1 MAKIKYI
8 FNHKTL
14 SYEKV
19 HHRLRDKLRKVLSYV
34 LTSVFFSFIVLV
46 IGFTV
51 IDSPKEKRLKREI
64 AQLNLQYELLNQHM
78 TEVNTVMQD
87 MASRDNNIYRV
98 ILDADPITA
107 NIRNAGYGGTD
118 RYKDL
123 QGYSSSEL
131 MTDATRKMDQL
142 VRQIYVQSRSY
153 DELEKLA
160 KSKEKMLACMPA
172 IQPIDNKQLKG
183 IVSGFGMR
191 IHPIYKTMH
200 MHTGIDFAAP
210 IGTPV
215 YATGDGV
222 IEKADNM
229 EEGYGNHVV
238 INHGFGYETLYGHLS
253 RIACT
258 VGEKVKRGQIIG
270 YVGSTGLST
279 GDHLHYEVIKNGV
292 KVNPISYFFNDLN
305 PEEFRQIISIASQ
318 PAQSLD

>member
-19 HHRLRDKLRKVLSYV
+19 HHRFRDKMRKVLSYV

-46 IGFTV
+46 IGFSV

-64 AQLNLQYELLNQHM
+64 AQLNLQYDFLNQRM
-78 TEVNTVMQD
+78 TEVNAVMQD
-87 MASRDNNIYRV
+87 MTSRDNNIYRV
-98 ILDADPITA
+98 ILDADPIPA
-107 NIRNAGYGGTD
+107 NIRNAGYGGAD

-123 QGYSSSEL
+123 QGYTSSDL
-131 MTDATRKMDQL
+131 MTAATRKMDQL

-222 IEKADNM
+222 IEKADNL

-238 INHGFGYETLYGHLS
+238 INHSFGYETLYGHLS
-253 RIACT
+253 RIACI

-292 KVNPISYFFNDLN
+292 KVNPISYFF
-305 PEEFRQIISIASQ
+305 
-318 PAQSLD
+318 

>member
-19 HHRLRDKLRKVLSYV
+19 HHRFRDKLGKVLSYV

-46 IGFTV
+46 IGFSV
-51 IDSPKEKRLKREI
+51 IDSPKEKKLKREI
-64 AQLNLQYELLNQHM
+64 AQLDLQYDLLNKRM
-78 TEVNTVMQD
+78 GEVNAVMND

-98 ILDADPITA
+98 ILDADPIPA
-107 NIRNAGYGGTD
+107 SIRTAGYGGAD

-123 QGYSSSEL
+123 QGFSNSDL
-131 MTDATRKMDQL
+131 MTETTRKMDQL
-142 VRQIYVQSRSY
+142 VRQIYIQSRSY
-153 DELEKLA
+153 DEIEKLA
-160 KSKEKMLACMPA
+160 KNKEQMLACMPA

-200 MHTGIDFAAP
+200 MHTGIDFAAAL
-210 IGTPV
+210 GTPV

-222 IEKADNM
+222 IEKADNL

-258 VGEKVKRGQIIG
+258 VGEKIKRGQIIG

-279 GDHLHYEVIKNGV
+279 GDHLQYEVIKNGV

-305 PEEFRQIISIASQ
+305 PEEFKQIISIASQ

>member
-19 HHRLRDKLRKVLSYV
+19 HHRFRDKMRKVLSYV

-46 IGFTV
+46 IGFSV

-64 AQLNLQYELLNQHM
+64 VQLNLQYDLLNQRM
-78 TEVNTVMQD
+78 TEVSTVMND

-98 ILDADPITA
+98 ILDADPIPA
-107 NIRNAGYGGTD
+107 NIRTAGYGGTD

-123 QGYSSSEL
+123 QGYTSSDL
-131 MTDATRKMDQL
+131 MTETSRKMDQL

-160 KSKEKMLACMPA
+160 KSKERMLACMPA

-200 MHTGIDFAAP
+200 MHTGIDFAAAL
-210 IGTPV
+210 GTPV

-222 IEKADNM
+222 IEKADNL

-238 INHGFGYETLYGHLS
+238 INHGFGYESLYGHLS

-305 PEEFRQIISIASQ
+305 PEEFKQIISIASQ

>member
-19 HHRLRDKLRKVLSYV
+19 HHRFRDKLGKVLSYV

-46 IGFTV
+46 IGFSV

-64 AQLNLQYELLNQHM
+64 AELNLQYNLLNQRM
-78 TEVNTVMQD
+78 NEVNAVMKD

-98 ILDADPITA
+98 ILDADPIPA
-107 NIRNAGYGGTD
+107 SIRDAGFGGTD

-123 QGYSSSEL
+123 QGYSNSEL
-131 MTDATRKMDQL
+131 MTETTRKMDQL
-142 VRQIYVQSRSY
+142 VREIYVQSKSY

-160 KSKEKMLACMPA
+160 KNKEKMLACMPA

-191 IHPIYKTMH
+191 MHPIYKTMH
-200 MHTGIDFAAP
+200 MHTGIDFAAAE
-210 IGTPV
+210 GTPV

-222 IEKADNM
+222 IEKADNL

-238 INHGFGYETLYGHLS
+238 INHGFGYETLYAHLS

-279 GDHLHYEVIKNGV
+279 GDHLHYEVRKNGEP
-292 KVNPISYFFNDLN
+292 VNPISYFFNDLT
-305 PEEFRQIISIASQ
+305 PDEFKQITVIASQ
-318 PAQSLD
+318 PTQSLD

>member
-19 HHRLRDKLRKVLSYV
+19 HNRFRDKLRKVLSYV

-46 IGFTV
+46 IGFSV
-51 IDSPKEKRLKREI
+51 IDSPKEKKLKREI
-64 AQLNLQYELLNQHM
+64 AQLNLQYELLGNRM
-78 TEVNTVMQD
+78 SEVNQVMQD
-87 MASRDNNIYRV
+87 MASRDNNIYRIV
-98 ILDADPITA
+98 LDADPIPSEVRT
-107 NIRNAGYGGTD
+107 AGYGGAD

-123 QGYSSSEL
+123 QGFSSSDL
-131 MTDATRKMDQL
+131 MTETTRKMDQL

-153 DELEKLA
+153 DEIEKLA
-160 KSKEKMLACMPA
+160 KNKEQMLACMPA

-183 IVSGFGMR
+183 MLSGFGMR
-191 IHPIYKTMH
+191 IHPIYKTLR

-210 IGTPV
+210 LGTPV

-222 IEKADNM
+222 VETADDLDR
-229 EEGYGNHVV
+229 GYGNHVV
-238 INHGFGYETLYGHLS
+238 INHGFGYESLYGHLS
-253 RIACT
+253 RMAAK

-270 YVGSTGLST
+270 YVGSTGEST

-292 KVNPISYFFNDLN
+292 KVNPISYFFNDLS
-305 PEEFRQIISIASQ
+305 PDEFKQIRSLASQ
-318 PAQSLD
+318 PTQSLD